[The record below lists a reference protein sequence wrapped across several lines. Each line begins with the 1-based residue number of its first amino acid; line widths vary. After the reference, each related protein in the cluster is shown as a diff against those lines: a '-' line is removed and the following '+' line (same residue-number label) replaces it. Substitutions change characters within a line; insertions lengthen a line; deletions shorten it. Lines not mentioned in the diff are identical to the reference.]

1 MMSAN
6 SFCVGKTTHFL
17 PFLKAF
23 IVLLNSIFALL
34 FCLSCTSQQSKSS
47 LVRNIHVT
55 MKMDSLA
62 RSVQSTDS
70 LIDLTDEYAADG
82 DGYGEMIM
90 RRVLGERYQ
99 EHSDYINAIEQ
110 HNLSLV
116 LAEKLK
122 DTLEIVETLNLLGE
136 SFRYLGVTGQ
146 SAEHYFRA
154 LSVCEQWSDHGSDL
168 ALKCKIKSRLG
179 IGNVQLILGNVD
191 RAEEAFIAALR
202 GEHALKNVV
211 GQAELYADL
220 GKIKE
225 HKGQLDSAFLYY
237 ERSLEMNRNAKSK
250 LGIALCYN
258 HFGRLAE
265 SDNDLDAAL
274 RYYYRAYYIM
284 KDEPARE
291 SVLESCLSM
300 ARVYMMRGDMRHAR
314 EYIDAGWEMAMNVR
328 SWKMMSQACLL
339 QSQYEEKI
347 GNHKQALHW
356 YRMSDAYQ
364 DSVKNERTQTSVRKI
379 RQQYVSDRYNKELE
393 ILRTNYSEVK
403 RTNRAFLAWA
413 ILAGVFAIMC
423 IAFLLY
429 TLRVRM
435 RSQKMTQHMEKVRTD
450 FFTNITHEFRT
461 PLTVMLG
468 LGKKIENWDGAH
480 DNEAFRKIGTM
491 IVRQGNSL
499 LNLVNQL
506 LDIAKA
512 ESAIGKAE
520 WRSGDVAPYL
530 SMIVENCQ
538 VYAEQKN
545 VTLAYA
551 TTERELQ
558 MDFVPDYLRK
568 VLQNLL
574 TNAVKYSG
582 EGGKVTVQMSQNGKS
597 MRLVVTDTGRGIA
610 EKDIPHIF
618 DAFYTASNWGIEVST
633 GVGLAMV
640 RQMVLAMHG
649 KIEVESVLGKGT
661 TFIIMLPLRQADKN
675 FAPLEEAYRP
685 EKEYIPS
692 NFEENADLPVDNMD
706 DLLKPLV
713 LVVEDN
719 RDVAAYIGMQ
729 LVDGYR
735 VAYAMNGKEGLG
747 KAMDVLPDLIVTDLM
762 MPLMD
767 GYELCRAIRKSDSL
781 KQIPIIIVSA
791 KSTEN
796 DKLRGLEA
804 GADAYLYKP
813 FSAEEFLL
821 LTSKLIAQSKQFNKN
836 TVPASGNPD
845 AASMKPHEREF
856 LNKFVDVVYSQMP
869 KGIVDA
875 ESLASIMC
883 MSSSQLRRRVLALT
897 GQKLT
902 AYVLQIRLKHALQLL
917 EHKPDM
923 PVADVASKCGFEDA
937 AYFSRIFKNVYQMT
951 PSQYRRQSVAG
962 K

>member
-6 SFCVGKTTHFL
+6 SLCVGKNTHFL
-17 PFLKAF
+17 PFVKAF
-23 IVLLNSIFALL
+23 FILLSSSIFLL
-34 FCLSCTSQQSKSS
+34 FGYSCTAPKSKTAFPHH
-47 LVRNIHVT
+47 VRFNSNI
-55 MKMDSLA
+55 DSLA
-62 RSVQSTDS
+62 FSIHNTDS
-70 LIDLTDEYAADG
+70 LYELVDEYVQQG
-82 DGYGEMIM
+82 NQYGEMM
-90 RRVLGERYQ
+90 ARRVLGERFQ
-99 EHSDYINAIEQ
+99 ERSDYMNAIEH

-122 DTLEIVETLNLLGE
+122 DTLEIVETLNLLGN
-136 SFRYLGVTGQ
+136 SFRFLGITGQ
-146 SAEHYFRA
+146 SAEHFFRA
-154 LSVCEQWSDHGSDL
+154 LSVCDEWSEQTSDM
-168 ALKCKIKSRLG
+168 ALKCMIKSHVG
-179 IGNVQLILGNVD
+179 IGKVQLTLGNLE
-191 RAEEAFIAALR
+191 RAEAAFNTALR
-202 GEHALKNVV
+202 GQHKLKNLV
-211 GQAELYADL
+211 GQAELYANL

-225 HKGQLDSAFLYY
+225 HKKQLDSAFLFY

-250 LGIALCYN
+250 VGIAMCYN

-265 SDNDLDAAL
+265 SNEDLDAAL
-274 RYYYRAYYIM
+274 RYYYRAYYLM
-284 KDEPARE
+284 KGERVSE
-291 SVLESCLSM
+291 NNLESCLSM
-300 ARVYMMRGDMRHAR
+300 ARVYMMRGDMENAR
-314 EYIDAGWEMAMNVR
+314 GYIDEGWGLAEKVR

-339 QSQYEEKI
+339 QSRFDEAM

-356 YRMSDAYQ
+356 YKMSDNYQ
-364 DSVKNERTQTSVRKI
+364 DSVKNEKTQTFVQKV

-393 ILRTNYSEVK
+393 TLRTNYSEVK
-403 RTNRAFLAWA
+403 RTNRAFLAWTV
-413 ILAGVFAIMC
+413 LAGLFAVLC

-429 TLRVRM
+429 TLRVRV
-435 RSQKMTQHMEKVRTD
+435 RSQRMMQHMEKVRTD

-468 LGKKIENWDGAH
+468 LGQKLESSDDGT
-480 DNEAFRKIGTM
+480 DKDTFRSIGSM

-499 LNLVNQL
+499 LDLVNQL

-512 ESAIGKAE
+512 ESAIGNAE

-538 VYAEQKN
+538 VYADQKN

-551 TTERELQ
+551 ATERELQ

-597 MRLVVTDTGRGIA
+597 MKLVVTDTGRGIA

-640 RQMVLAMHG
+640 RQMVLAMKG
-649 KIEVESVLGKGT
+649 KIEVESVLGRGT
-661 TFIIMLPLRQADKN
+661 TFIITLPLRQDVSR
-675 FAPLEEAYRP
+675 FEPMDGTDRP
-685 EKEYIPS
+685 SMEYIPS
-692 NFEENADLPVDNMD
+692 GHTDNVDLPQDSTT
-706 DLLKPLV
+706 DLFKPLV

-729 LVDGYR
+729 LADSYR

-747 KAMDVLPDLIVTDLM
+747 KAVDILPDLIVTDLM
-762 MPLMD
+762 MPVMD
-767 GYELCRAIRKSDSL
+767 GYELCREIRCTDTL
-781 KQIPIIIVSA
+781 KHTPVIIVSA
-791 KSTEN
+791 KSTEL
-796 DKLRGLEA
+796 DKLKGLEA

-813 FSAEEFLL
+813 FSADEFLL
-821 LTSKLIAQSKQFNKN
+821 LVSKLIAQGKQLSQKVVTDPVKSE
-836 TVPASGNPD
+836 TVQ
-845 AASMKPHEREF
+845 MKPHEREF

-883 MSSSQLRRRVLALT
+883 MSSSQLRRKVLALT

-902 AYVLQIRLKHALQLL
+902 AYVLQIRLKHAQQLL
-917 EHKPDM
+917 EGKQDM
-923 PVADVASKCGFEDA
+923 PVADVASRCGFEDA

-951 PSQYRRQSVAG
+951 PSQYRRQSPVN
-962 K
+962 